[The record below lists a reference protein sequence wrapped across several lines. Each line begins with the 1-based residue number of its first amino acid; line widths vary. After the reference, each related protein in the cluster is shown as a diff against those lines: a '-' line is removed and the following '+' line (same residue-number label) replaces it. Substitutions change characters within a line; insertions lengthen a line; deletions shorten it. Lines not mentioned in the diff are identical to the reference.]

1 MKSRNLTRQQRRY
14 VELMRTANAALRTI
28 VDDILDLSKVEAGRL
43 ELDRRG
49 FSPTT
54 LVHDTLEIANVVAA
68 AKSLRLKYTVDRGV
82 PDRLVGDDARLRQI
96 LLNLVNNAIKF
107 TATGSISVEVRKE
120 PATDGRERIRF
131 AVHDTGIGI
140 PREQQPRLFQAFS
153 QADQTISR
161 GYGGTGL
168 GLAICKR
175 LVELMEGEIGVV
187 SESGEGATVWFTAH
201 LPALAQTEPAPEE
214 PAELADGEASKA
226 RILVVD
232 DLDTN
237 REIVEAYLDERGY
250 QVDTVG
256 SAIDALQ
263 MLGRRDL
270 RSDPDGRPDAR
281 DGWRRR
287 DKAHPRLAQTDLQR
301 SDRRHDRQRPAAS
314 GQVVPRRRHER
325 SRRQAD
331 RTRQAPQ
338 HCSSLATQ
346 DGARGR
352 PRRAK
357 RPSRN
362 STARNSTSSS
372 ASSAPKGPHGSRP
385 PSATIWPPPS
395 SRTARWRRRST
406 TRMVSSI
413 ARACSGSTGSSAP
426 AARSNTSS
434 PPTRTSSGRR
444 SRKSGLRR
452 GSPARPS
459 PINCCPDCARCRFDR
474 RDDEGASALCRI
486 RGTVARPRFPRA
498 NSRLE
503 GETSHVEKVMDQ
515 IQVKRPRVGTAIQHL
530 NIELLVLADGVAP
543 RGARLPNDWAP
554 AGGRLAIAGL
564 GRVSELARRELLA
577 VTERGGELR
586 LGSKSDIGRDFR
598 HRASPSWQ
606 EAPWLYPCGGP
617 VRTGTALFRRTSE
630 HAAEV
635 RAAEDRRWRRV
646 RATKSGAGCCLRYAC
661 EAAIPPG
668 AKTCRRPGNDGLDPN
683 SA

>member
-1 MKSRNLTRQQRRY
+1 MGADDDTVFFFWRRASTRRI
-14 VELMRTANAALRTI
+14 A
-28 VDDILDLSKVEAGRL
+28 DILDLSKVEAGRL

-263 MLGRRDL
+263 MLGRETYDL
-270 RSDPDGRPDAR
+270 ILMDVQMPVMDGVAATKRIRAL
-281 DGWRRR
+281 
-287 DKAHPRLAQTDLQR
+287 PRQIR
-301 SDRRHDRQRPAAS
+301 N
-314 GQVVPRRRHER
+314 VPIV
-325 SRRQAD
+325 A
-331 RTRQAPQ
+331 
-338 HCSSLATQ
+338 
-346 DGARGR
+346 
-352 PRRAK
+352 
-357 RPSRN
+357 
-362 STARNSTSSS
+362 
-372 ASSAPKGPHGSRP
+372 
-385 PSATIWPPPS
+385 
-395 SRTARWRRRST
+395 
-406 TRMVSSI
+406 M
-413 ARACSGSTGSSAP
+413 TGSVLPHQVKSFLDAGMNDHVGKPIERARLHNTVRRWLPKTAPAP
-426 AARSNTSS
+426 AAAREAAFAQFDSAKFDEFVGVIGAQRAARIASTFRDDLAASFK
-434 PPTRTSSGRR
+434 PDCTLEEAQHDAH
-444 SRKSGLRR
+444 GL
-452 GSPARPS
+452 
-459 PINCCPDCARCRFDR
+459 INCSGMLGLDRLVGACRTIEYLQPADADSQR
-474 RDDEGASALCRI
+474 QAL
-486 RGTVARPRFPRA
+486 
-498 NSRLE
+498 E
-503 GETSHVEKVMDQ
+503 
-515 IQVKRPRVGTAIQHL
+515 
-530 NIELLVLADGVAP
+530 
-543 RGARLPNDWAP
+543 
-554 AGGRLAIAGL
+554 
-564 GRVSELARRELLA
+564 
-577 VTERGGELR
+577 
-586 LGSKSDIGRDFR
+586 
-598 HRASPSWQ
+598 
-606 EAPWLYPCGGP
+606 
-617 VRTGTALFRRTSE
+617 
-630 HAAEV
+630 EV
-635 RAAEDRRWRRV
+635 RIAQ
-646 RATKSGAGCCLRYAC
+646 GLAC
-661 EAAIPPG
+661 EALANQLLP
-668 AKTCRRPGNDGLDPN
+668 RLRSMSLRPTG
-683 SA
+683 